1 MVQPVRPGRKVQV
14 NNLRLMTVVTWGAE
28 GRSIPVDGWEGQ
40 WSLKNQ
46 FGELPAWE
54 VTYPLPKV
62 LLKIIILFSRWDMLV
77 FWRVLSIV
85 CLLNHIYPPSGY
97 PVLAFGPIFYSS
109 PVHSNL
115 QGRFSS
121 KLQSKKETG
130 WVAGLVARFELV
142 PICKE
147 AESMLFFDVPLER
160 CTEFPWQVSEHL
172 RFFWIQTATLQL
184 VWATKCTTS
193 AFDRFCLIC
202 FRSGNCKSFGCA
214 PSGISLSTTPGRKH
228 GLWLFNYSMTSD
240 PLKQLTKSDNISLH
254 SIIITMFM
262 FFT

>member
-97 PVLAFGPIFYSS
+97 PVLLLLLSCPF
-109 PVHSNL
+109 
-115 QGRFSS
+115 
-121 KLQSKKETG
+121 QSARSVLFKAAVEKRNGMGG
-130 WVAGLVARFELV
+130 W
-142 PICKE
+142 
-147 AESMLFFDVPLER
+147 
-160 CTEFPWQVSEHL
+160 
-172 RFFWIQTATLQL
+172 
-184 VWATKCTTS
+184 
-193 AFDRFCLIC
+193 
-202 FRSGNCKSFGCA
+202 
-214 PSGISLSTTPGRKH
+214 PGRKIWTCTNLQRSREHAFFWCATWEMH
-228 GLWLFNYSMTSD
+228 GISMASLRTSEIFLD
-240 PLKQLTKSDNISLH
+240 SNCNLAAGLSDQVYNFGIW
-254 SIIITMFM
+254 
-262 FFT
+262 